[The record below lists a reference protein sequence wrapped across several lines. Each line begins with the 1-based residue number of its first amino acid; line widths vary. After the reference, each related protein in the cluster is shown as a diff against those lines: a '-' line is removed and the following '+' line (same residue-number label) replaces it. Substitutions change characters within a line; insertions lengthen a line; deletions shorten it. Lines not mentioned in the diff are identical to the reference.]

1 MYKLSYELGYIGKY
15 LRVRCAV
22 IYRDNLEKEKVSKFT
37 FNGNEFMRIS
47 IHPYIQLDIQQPY
60 EKNAKASVSIDRFSL
75 FRFIQRSKDLLEG
88 FKRRDLYTYNEENKL
103 FINKAIANEISM
115 TIPLS
120 FNKTIWLAPT
130 IVRDTDTQVESE
142 GVALCINVT
151 ANYVLLTYEEFFYLI
166 SYLEHLDIEGIALQ
180 LIGFA
185 ELTHDKTFTDI
196 DKLSGI
202 GRLPER
208 EPEGPSDIIKGTP
221 LPPSGAVIPD
231 I

>member
-1 MYKLSYELGYIGKY
+1 
-15 LRVRCAV
+15 V

-37 FNGNEFMRIS
+37 FNGNQYLRIS
-47 IHPYIQLDIQQPY
+47 VHPYIQLDIQQQY
-60 EKNAKASVSIDRFSL
+60 EKKAKASVSIDRFSL

-88 FKRRDLYTYNEENKL
+88 FKRRDLYLYNEENKL
-103 FINKAIANEISM
+103 LINKRLANEISM

-120 FNKTIWLAPT
+120 FNKTVWLVPT
-130 IVRDTDTQVESE
+130 IVKDTDTQVESE

-166 SYLEHLDIEGIALQ
+166 SYLEHLDIEALALH
-180 LIGFA
+180 LIEFA
-185 ELTHDKTFTDI
+185 ELTEDKTFTDI

-202 GRLPER
+202 ER
-208 EPEGPSDIIKGTP
+208 IPDKEPEEPADIIKGNP